1 MSVRQ
6 TILDGVLALGVVAV
20 IVANR
25 PGTPSNTFN
34 PSPNA
39 SYIATSSQ
47 DTNTSPHREYVWD
60 GAGWVVR

>member
-6 TILDGVLALGVVAV
+6 TILDGMLALGVVAL

-25 PGTPSNTFN
+25 PGTPSYTYN

-39 SYIATSSQ
+39 YTTAASSQ
-47 DTNTSPHREYVWD
+47 ERSTPLNRNYTWE
-60 GAGWVVR
+60 GAGWAIR